1 MTKIIKK
8 HYSLV
13 FLSIVFIFITIQ
25 NTQAQGGNSA
35 PTFTSTP
42 TTSVYEGNI
51 YNYEIKTND
60 ADGDDLTIIAAT
72 LPSWLSLN
80 TSKIVSTLAGL
91 SGSFGGFANGTVA
104 AAKFN
109 SPTGITTD
117 ASGNIYVAD
126 ASNHKIRKITPEGV
140 VTTFAGSTQGDVNG
154 TGAAAQFD
162 YPYYIAIDTS
172 GNLYVTDYNNHKIR
186 KITPEG
192 VVTTFAGSTQ
202 GDEDGTG
209 AAAKFY
215 RPTGITLDASGN
227 IYVVDGGNNKI
238 RKITPEGEV
247 STLAGSA
254 QGYEDGTGAAAKFW
268 GPVGITIDTSG
279 NLYVADSRNHRI
291 RKITPLGVVTTF
303 AGRYRS
309 FADGLGTAAYFK
321 SPTGITIDTSGNLY
335 VVDYQNYR
343 IRKIT
348 PEGLVSTIAGSTLG
362 IEDGP
367 GAVAKFNYPSGITID
382 ASGNLYV
389 TERHSIRKMLSGKTL
404 IGDSTG
410 QSGNHP
416 VVLTAD
422 DGNGGTINQTF
433 TITVGV
439 VPTVTSSAATAI
451 TSIEATLHG
460 DVTSDGGAAITERGF
475 VYALTSADS
484 TPTVAEA
491 SGVNVIKVIVTGTTG
506 SFTETLSG
514 VTGNSDYSFISYAIN
529 NFGTTQGVVQTFTTV
544 NRAPTFTSTPIT
556 TVKQGD
562 IYTYEIKVYDA
573 DGDNLT
579 IIAATLPSWLNL
591 TAMETTVST
600 FAGSTQG
607 FADGTGTDAQF
618 NHPTVPVLDAFG
630 NIYVPEF
637 YNSKIRKITPEGV
650 VTTFAGSTGGFADGT
665 GTDAKFATPVG
676 ITIDTSGN
684 LYVADKGNHKI
695 RKITPE
701 GVVTTFV
708 GSTSGF
714 ADGTGTDA
722 QFNEPYGITIDTS
735 GNLYVADMGNN
746 KIRKIT
752 PEGVVTTFA
761 GSTLGYLDGTG
772 TDAQFN
778 NPFDITIDVSGN
790 LYVTDRYNHKIRKIT
805 PEGVVSTLAGSTLGY
820 LDGTGTDAQFHNP
833 QGVTIDVYGNLY
845 VADRYSNKIRKITP
859 QGVVSTYAGVT
870 IYDSGGNPE
879 PGDVDGAGTVA
890 RFNQPS
896 GVAFDTSGNLIVVD
910 WGNHKIRKI
919 FNGAKLTG
927 DSSGQAGDYPVVL
940 TANDGSGGTITQTFT
955 ITIDNT
961 APTVTLTDTDSDNIV
976 KDSDTVTITATFNE
990 DMATAPTIRIGSLVT
1005 DVIMTATST
1014 TTWTY
1019 AWDVPSGSDGTVSAT
1034 VSGTDIAGNAYTGTD
1049 SITIT
1054 IDNTAPTVTLTDT
1067 DSDNIVKDSDTVTIT
1082 ATFNEDM
1089 ATAPTIRIGSLVT
1102 DVIMT
1107 ATSSAT
1113 WTYAWDVPS
1122 GSDGTVSATV
1132 SGTDIA
1138 GNAYTGTD
1146 SITFII
1152 DNTAPVISLTTV
1164 SSNNANISVTFSE
1177 PIYNTNT
1184 GSGAIEASDFTL
1196 SLSGGTAI
1204 LSSATP
1210 SSISV
1215 SGNIYT
1221 LDLPLSGT
1229 PNGSE
1234 TMTVVLSS
1242 SSAIYDASG
1251 NAASTS
1257 QINNTVNLISPNS
1270 TPTDISLS
1278 SNSIAENESVA
1289 TAVGA
1294 LSTSDT
1300 DSGDTHTYSLVSG
1313 SGDTDN
1319 VSFSISGA
1327 NILTNTTLDYETKN
1341 SYSILV
1347 ETSDGTAT
1355 YTKTFTLSITDVD
1368 EDSDGDGITNSLD
1381 NCPTT
1386 ANADQADTDGDGVG
1400 DVCDN
1405 CVAISNSNQ
1414 LDTDG
1419 DGIGDVCDPDDDNDS
1434 CLDVRDSFPLDPSEC
1449 SDNDG
1454 DGIGDNAD
1462 PDDDN
1467 DGILDALDNCQYTS
1481 NADQLD
1487 TDADGIGNVCDSDDD
1502 GDGFSDADEITCGSD
1517 PLLASSLPADTDSDG
1532 TVNCIDTDD
1541 DNDGYSDTDETTCG
1555 SDPLDDASKPLDTDL
1570 DGMAN
1575 CIDTDDDNDSY
1586 LDENDAFPL
1595 DATEWLDTD
1604 ADGIGNNADTD
1615 DDGDGQLDTD
1625 EIACGSDP
1633 LIASSMSLDTDGDT
1647 IPDCV
1652 DTDDDN

>member
-42 TTSVYEGNI
+42 TTSVYEGNT

-91 SGSFGGFANGTVA
+91 SGNIGGFANGTVA

-140 VTTFAGSTQGDVNG
+140 VTTFAGSTAGFADGIG
-154 TGAAAQFD
+154 TAAQFD
-162 YPYYIAIDTS
+162 YPHHIAIDTS

-192 VVTTFAGSTQ
+192 VVTTFAGSGAL
-202 GDEDGTG
+202 GDDDGTG
-209 AAAKFY
+209 AAASFNK
-215 RPTGITLDASGN
+215 PTGITLDASGN
-227 IYVVDGGNNKI
+227 VYVADGLNHKI

-254 QGYEDGTGAAAKFW
+254 EGYEDGTGAAAKFNY
-268 GPVGITIDTSG
+268 PLGITIDTSG
-279 NLYVADSRNHRI
+279 NLYVADNGNHRI
-291 RKITPLGVVTTF
+291 RKITTLGVVTTF
-303 AGRYRS
+303 AGRNRS
-309 FADGLGTAAYFK
+309 FADGLGTAAYFT

-389 TERHSIRKMLSGKTL
+389 TERHSIRKMLSSKIL

-665 GTDAKFATPVG
+665 GTAAKFATPVG

-772 TDAQFN
+772 TEAQFN

-940 TANDGSGGTITQTFT
+940 TA
-955 ITIDNT
+955 
-961 APTVTLTDTDSDNIV
+961 
-976 KDSDTVTITATFNE
+976 
-990 DMATAPTIRIGSLVT
+990 
-1005 DVIMTATST
+1005 
-1014 TTWTY
+1014 
-1019 AWDVPSGSDGTVSAT
+1019 
-1034 VSGTDIAGNAYTGTD
+1034 
-1049 SITIT
+1049 
-1054 IDNTAPTVTLTDT
+1054 
-1067 DSDNIVKDSDTVTIT
+1067 
-1082 ATFNEDM
+1082 
-1089 ATAPTIRIGSLVT
+1089 
-1102 DVIMT
+1102 
-1107 ATSSAT
+1107 
-1113 WTYAWDVPS
+1113 
-1122 GSDGTVSATV
+1122 
-1132 SGTDIA
+1132 
-1138 GNAYTGTD
+1138 
-1146 SITFII
+1146 
-1152 DNTAPVISLTTV
+1152 
-1164 SSNNANISVTFSE
+1164 
-1177 PIYNTNT
+1177 
-1184 GSGAIEASDFTL
+1184 
-1196 SLSGGTAI
+1196 
-1204 LSSATP
+1204 
-1210 SSISV
+1210 
-1215 SGNIYT
+1215 
-1221 LDLPLSGT
+1221 
-1229 PNGSE
+1229 
-1234 TMTVVLSS
+1234 
-1242 SSAIYDASG
+1242 
-1251 NAASTS
+1251 
-1257 QINNTVNLISPNS
+1257 
-1270 TPTDISLS
+1270 
-1278 SNSIAENESVA
+1278 
-1289 TAVGA
+1289 
-1294 LSTSDT
+1294 
-1300 DSGDTHTYSLVSG
+1300 
-1313 SGDTDN
+1313 
-1319 VSFSISGA
+1319 
-1327 NILTNTTLDYETKN
+1327 
-1341 SYSILV
+1341 
-1347 ETSDGTAT
+1347 
-1355 YTKTFTLSITDVD
+1355 
-1368 EDSDGDGITNSLD
+1368 
-1381 NCPTT
+1381 
-1386 ANADQADTDGDGVG
+1386 
-1400 DVCDN
+1400 
-1405 CVAISNSNQ
+1405 
-1414 LDTDG
+1414 
-1419 DGIGDVCDPDDDNDS
+1419 
-1434 CLDVRDSFPLDPSEC
+1434 
-1449 SDNDG
+1449 
-1454 DGIGDNAD
+1454 
-1462 PDDDN
+1462 
-1467 DGILDALDNCQYTS
+1467 
-1481 NADQLD
+1481 
-1487 TDADGIGNVCDSDDD
+1487 
-1502 GDGFSDADEITCGSD
+1502 
-1517 PLLASSLPADTDSDG
+1517 
-1532 TVNCIDTDD
+1532 
-1541 DNDGYSDTDETTCG
+1541 
-1555 SDPLDDASKPLDTDL
+1555 
-1570 DGMAN
+1570 
-1575 CIDTDDDNDSY
+1575 
-1586 LDENDAFPL
+1586 
-1595 DATEWLDTD
+1595 
-1604 ADGIGNNADTD
+1604 
-1615 DDGDGQLDTD
+1615 
-1625 EIACGSDP
+1625 
-1633 LIASSMSLDTDGDT
+1633 
-1647 IPDCV
+1647 
-1652 DTDDDN
+1652 